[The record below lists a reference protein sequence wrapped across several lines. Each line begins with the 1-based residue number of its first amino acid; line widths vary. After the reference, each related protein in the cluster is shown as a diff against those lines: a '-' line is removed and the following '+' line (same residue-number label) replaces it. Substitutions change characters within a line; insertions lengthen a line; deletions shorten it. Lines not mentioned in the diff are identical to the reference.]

1 MSRTSGFSRRH
12 LLSSAT
18 GLGAFIWVPRLARA
32 ADPHEHMN
40 MSSILGIEPRKPPP
54 AMDAPL
60 IEPEMRRSVN
70 GVLQTTLRCAYSYR
84 DIGGVRLYVRSY
96 EGGSPGPTLRMKPG
110 ETLKIRMPNDFPPN
124 RDLMPMDLSNPTK
137 GSYLYHP
144 HHHGSADIQ
153 VASGMASVQQ
163 HELPFPRQPRGP

>member
-1 MSRTSGFSRRH
+1 
-12 LLSSAT
+12 
-18 GLGAFIWVPRLARA
+18 
-32 ADPHEHMN
+32 
-40 MSSILGIEPRKPPP
+40 
-54 AMDAPL
+54 

-110 ETLKIRMPNDFPPN
+110 ETLTIRMPNDLPPN
-124 RDLMPMDLSNPTK
+124 RNLMPMDLSNPTK

-163 HELPFPRQPRGP
+163 HELPFPRQPRGPRRHLRQRHALDGAGRDLRHRDHPAQGPQWLA